1 MPKSLKQIT
10 QAETKPKECLIYCR
24 VSSRKQV
31 DEGTGLDSQEKRCRN
46 FAKEKNYRVTRV
58 FRDEGVSGS
67 LFDRPAMQEMIN
79 FIDENNHKNF
89 AVVFDDL
96 SRFARDIQVHIQLK
110 IELVQQRNVKLECL
124 NFSFEDSIE
133 SELSEM
139 VTAAVNQYHRKQN
152 SRQVK
157 QKQKARLEN
166 GYWPFCPPRAFQH
179 IKDNNHGK
187 VLIPREPYASI
198 YKEAFEGY
206 ASDLLLSEHD
216 VQRFI
221 SKKYKEN
228 GLPNKISHHGTH
240 DTLTKLL
247 YAGYIDY
254 PKWQVPR
261 FKAQHEGIIS
271 IELFEKVQDKLAGR
285 TKKKLRRDFSLD
297 FPLRGF
303 MLCDGCGKPIRGS
316 WQSGRTKKYPN
327 YHCSTEGCKYL
338 YRVTKTYNLH
348 PQFESLL
355 TKVEVPKSILE
366 LTKAI
371 FSDVWETKSSDHHT
385 EVSEREK
392 HLKELDESIN
402 VFLERISKTSNT
414 NLIETYEEKVEKLS
428 EEKKSLSADKK
439 IITYDKQLFDK
450 CLDRVNHV
458 LENPLDLWK
467 SDNYEDKRTVL
478 YMYFDGKL
486 RFDYKEGLRT
496 ANYSEPIKLFS
507 SFGTE
512 KVPHVEMRGCEPL
525 SV

>member
-1 MPKSLKQIT
+1 MPT
-10 QAETKPKECLIYCR
+10 ECLIYCR

-46 FAKEKNYRVTRV
+46 FAKEKKYRVTKV

-96 SRFARDIQVHIQLK
+96 SRFARDIQVHIKLK
-110 IELVQQRNVKLECL
+110 IELVQLRNVKLECL

-166 GYWPFCPPRAFQH
+166 GYWPFCPPRGFRH
-179 IKDNNHGK
+179 IKDKEHGK

-221 SKKYKEN
+221 SKKYKEH
-228 GLPNKISHHGTH
+228 GISGSISHHGTH

-247 YAGYIDY
+247 YTGYVEY
-254 PKWQVPR
+254 PLWQVPR
-261 FKAQHEGIIS
+261 FKAQHKGFIS
-271 IELFEKVQDKLAGR
+271 LELFERVQDKLAGR

-303 MLCDGCGKPIRGS
+303 TVCDSCGGLLRGS
-316 WQSGRTKKYPN
+316 WNSGRSKSYAN
-327 YHCSTEGCKYL
+327 YACTGDGCKYKHKST
-338 YRVTKTYNLH
+338 RADVIH
-348 PQFESLL
+348 PQFEALL
-355 TKVEVPKSILE
+355 TQVEVPKEVLE

-371 FSDVWETKSSDHHT
+371 FSDVWETKSRDHQNEKMEKEKQLR
-385 EVSEREK
+385 EV
-392 HLKELDESIN
+392 DESIN
-402 VFLERISKTSNT
+402 VFLERISKTSNQT
-414 NLIETYEEKVEKLS
+414 LIQTYEEKIEKLS
-428 EEKKSLSADKK
+428 DEKKEFTNKK
-439 IITYDKQLFDK
+439 RVVYDKNIFEKSLN
-450 CLDRVNHV
+450 RVNQV
-458 LENPLDLWK
+458 LENPLDLWN

-478 YMYFDGKL
+478 YMYFNGKL

-496 ANYSEPIKLFS
+496 AYYSEPIKLFS

-512 KVPHVEMRGCEPL
+512 KVPHVEMRGYEPL